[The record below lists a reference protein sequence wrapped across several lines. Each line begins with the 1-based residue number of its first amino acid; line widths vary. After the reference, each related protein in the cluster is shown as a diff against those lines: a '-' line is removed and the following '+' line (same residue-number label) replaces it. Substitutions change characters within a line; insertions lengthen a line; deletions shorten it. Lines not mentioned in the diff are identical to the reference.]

1 MKALAELRV
10 FQTDV
15 CSVRVDCCKCLHSV
29 CCSRCTS
36 GHTPFFG
43 VDLCRPQIDCESA
56 GAISGPDQLNCT
68 GLVV

>member
-1 MKALAELRV
+1 MFAQCELIAV
-10 FQTDV
+10 NVYIQCVAADV
-15 CSVRVDCCKCLHSV
+15 LQ
-29 CCSRCTS
+29 
-36 GHTPFFG
+36 

>member
-1 MKALAELRV
+1 MFAQCELIAV
-10 FQTDV
+10 NVYIQCVAADV
-15 CSVRVDCCKCLHSV
+15 LQDI
-29 CCSRCTS
+29 
-36 GHTPFFG
+36 FW